1 MRVKE
6 LQSSWWTRARRHRN
20 KLCRSGN
27 GTSRSSSRG
36 GSEGKS
42 WRGVVE
48 AAAEVRLNELGPF
61 QAPYIPQEVGRVTIW
76 LLPRVVVNRV
86 KSLWES

>member
-1 MRVKE
+1 MP
-6 LQSSWWTRARRHRN
+6 HRN
-20 KLCRSGN
+20 NLCMSGH
-27 GTSRSSSRG
+27 GTSRISSRG
-36 GSEGKS
+36 GGKGKS

-48 AAAEVRLNELGPF
+48 AAAEARLINLGPF
-61 QAPYIPQEVGRVTIW
+61 QAPYIPQEVARVTIL